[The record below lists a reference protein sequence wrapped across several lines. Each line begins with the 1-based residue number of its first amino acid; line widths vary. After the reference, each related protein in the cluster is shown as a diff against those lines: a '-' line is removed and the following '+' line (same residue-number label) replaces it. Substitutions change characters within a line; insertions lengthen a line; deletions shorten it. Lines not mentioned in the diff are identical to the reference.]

1 MPKLINEFSKIFKAL
16 VVLLRVYRRHPDFEN
31 ELQQVHA
38 LYRFIVIGFVVQ
50 FLEGGFGLRSHRDAV
65 RLTDSEYDATLS
77 GLKAIIAEETKH
89 LPNVGQNGQAQVQ
102 ACPDA
107 LFAALNDLAYR
118 WKLRVSQAAIWLF
131 FELVADEVKYAGLE
145 FQTGPSFHPYYST
158 EKRHPIHINVPDW
171 LLVEEGQKPIVK
183 QFERVLAKRLA
194 RLKADGLSEYPHS
207 IEKHAQ
213 WWFDHYVLGK
223 KYKELARD
231 SQSMNVANREES
243 IRRAVSNF
251 SKLLRIRTKT

>member
-1 MPKLINEFSKIFKAL
+1 MPRLIDEFSKAIKAL
-16 VVLLRVYRRHPDFEN
+16 VVLVRVYRRHADFEN

-38 LYRFIVIGFVVQ
+38 QYRFIVLGFVVQ
-50 FLEGGFGLRSHRDAV
+50 FLEGGFDLKSHRDAV

-77 GLKAIIAEETKH
+77 GLKAIIAKEAKH
-89 LPNVGQNGQAQVQ
+89 FPNVGQNDQAQVQ
-102 ACPDA
+102 ACLDA
-107 LFAALNDLAYR
+107 LLVALNDLAYR
-118 WKLRVSQAAIWLF
+118 WKLRVSQAGIWLF
-131 FELVADEVKYAGLE
+131 FDLVADEVKYAGLE
-145 FQTGPSFHPYYST
+145 FQAGPSFHPCYPT
-158 EKRHPIHINVPDW
+158 AKRHPIQITVPDW

-183 QFERVLAKRLA
+183 QFERVLAERLA
-194 RLKADGLSEYPHS
+194 RLKADGLSEYPSS

-231 SQSMNVANREES
+231 NQSLNGSNREES